1 MAEQFLHHAQIRAV
15 LEQMAREGMTQHVRA
30 DLVGPQSGRSARQ
43 P

>member
-15 LEQMAREGMTQHVRA
+15 LQQVARESMAQHVRA
-30 DLVGPQSGRSARQ
+30 DLVGPQSGRRGAR